1 LFDLAV
7 TNTISIEDDSVR
19 KTSVVILVSVECS
32 YQVPFKLRAQ
42 FFPVGVESRE
52 RDVLC
57 QCLIEGAHNGADG
70 CVL

>member
-1 LFDLAV
+1 MFNLAV

-19 KTSVVILVSVECS
+19 KTSIVTLVSVECS
-32 YQVPFKLRAQ
+32 HQVPFELRAQ
-42 FFPVGVESRE
+42 FFPVSVESRE

-57 QCLIEGAHNGADG
+57 ERLIQGAHNGADG